1 VTEREKMLAGEPYDA
16 RDPDLVGARNHARA
30 VMARA
35 SAELDPERRQEIYRS
50 ILGTFGGGSFIEAP
64 LFIDYGT
71 YVRLGAE
78 CFLNTGCVLLDC
90 APITIG
96 DRVQCGPG
104 VQLLAADHPREAAR
118 RAADE
123 ELARPITV
131 GPDVWLGAG
140 AIVCPGV
147 TIGAGT
153 VIGAGSVVVK
163 DVPAGVVAAGNPC
176 RVVREL

>member
-1 VTEREKMLAGEPYDA
+1 MLAGEPYDA
-16 RDPDLVGARNHARA
+16 RDPDLVEARNHARA
-30 VMARA
+30 VMAEA
-35 SAELDPERRQEIYRS
+35 TAELDPERRQGIYAS
-50 ILGTFGGGSFIEAP
+50 ILGSFGALSFIEAP

-71 YVRLGAE
+71 YFHLGE
-78 CFLNTGCVLLDC
+78 DCFMNTSCVVLDC
-90 APITIG
+90 APITLG
-96 DRVQCGPG
+96 DRVQLGPA

-131 GPDVWLGAG
+131 GSDVWLGAG

-163 DVPAGVVAAGNPC
+163 DIPAGVVAAGNPC
-176 RVVREL
+176 RVLREV

>member
-1 VTEREKMLAGEPYDA
+1 MLAGVPYDA
-16 RDPDLVGARNHARA
+16 RDPDLMEAREHARR
-30 VMARA
+30 VMAQA
-35 SAELDPERRQEIYRS
+35 TAELDPERRQEIYAS
-50 ILGTFGGGSFIEAP
+50 VLGSFGELSFIEAP

-71 YVRLGAE
+71 YFHLGE
-78 CFLNTGCVLLDC
+78 DCFLNTNCVVLDC
-90 APITIG
+90 APITFG

-131 GPDVWLGAG
+131 GSDVWLGAG

-153 VIGAGSVVVK
+153 VIGAGSVVTK

-176 RVVREL
+176 RVIREV

>member
-1 VTEREKMLAGEPYDA
+1 MTEREKMLAGEAYDA
-16 RDPDLVGARNHARA
+16 RDPDLVEARNRARA
-30 VMARA
+30 TMARA
-35 SAELDPERRQEIYRS
+35 SAELDPQRRQEIYAS
-50 ILGTFGGGSFIEAP
+50 ILGSFGETSFIEAP

-71 YVRLGAE
+71 YFHVGE
-78 CFLNTGCVLLDC
+78 DCFLNTGCVVLDC
-90 APITIG
+90 APITFG

-104 VQLLAADHPREAAR
+104 VQLLAADHPREPAR

-123 ELARPITV
+123 ELARPITI
-131 GPDVWLGAG
+131 GSDVWLGAG

-147 TIGAGT
+147 TVGDGT

-176 RVVREL
+176 RVIREL